1 MNKDAE
7 LFLVNETVNM
17 FVKQDVSLSLPSI
30 VASILT
36 ASSEM
41 AKYSDIITEEEL
53 LQVLEP
59 LFNPT
64 DDEQV
69 KKLIGLN
76 PDYVENNIGYH
87 VNFRD
92 YASATAEYNSQKEK
106 YDKLYNSIK
115 NYDIIHQNNIK

>member
-1 MNKDAE
+1 MNKDE
-7 LFLVNETVNM
+7 NIVLINETINL
-17 FVKQDVSLSLPSI
+17 FVKKNVNLSSPNI
-30 VASILT
+30 VAAILT

-41 AKYSDIITEEEL
+41 AKFSDIVSEEES
-53 LQVLEP
+53 LQILEP

-64 DDEQV
+64 GAEQV
-69 KKLIGLN
+69 KALIGMN
-76 PDYVENNIGYH
+76 PNYVKSNIGYS
-87 VNFRD
+87 VDFRD

>member
-1 MNKDAE
+1 MNKNEE

-17 FVKQDVSLSLPSI
+17 FVKQGVSLALPRI

-41 AKYSDIITEEEL
+41 AKYSGIVSEEES
-53 LQVLEP
+53 LQVLES

-69 KKLIGLN
+69 KKLIGLS

-92 YASATAEYNSQKEK
+92 YASATAEYNAQKEK

>member
-1 MNKDAE
+1 MNKDEE

-41 AKYSDIITEEEL
+41 AKYSDIITEEESL
-53 LQVLEP
+53 HVLEP

-76 PDYVENNIGYH
+76 PNYVQNNIGYNI
-87 VNFRD
+87 NFRD
-92 YASATAEYNSQKEK
+92 YASATVEYNSHKEK

-115 NYDIIHQNNIK
+115 NYKIIHQNKTK